1 MIVPR
6 PYQSEAVESVYEH
19 LRTKDNNPCVV
30 LPTGCHAKDHPIL
43 MYDGTVRKVQ
53 DISVGDIIM
62 GADSTPRHVLALA
75 RGREPMARITPIK
88 GEPFV
93 VNMNHILSLVS
104 TNEGKGDFTCYQKG
118 GEITNITVREYLTKS
133 KSWRHLRKLYRVP
146 VNFSIPKNLPIPPH
160 LLGLLLGD
168 GIMTNAIG
176 LTSAEEEL
184 GDEFSRYAESI
195 GCSVRVT
202 ENDRNVP
209 TYYAVVAKG
218 AKNPLF
224 EILHQLGLRG
234 HCAHN
239 KFIPKE

>member
-1 MIVPR
+1 M
-6 PYQSEAVESVYEH
+6 
-19 LRTKDNNPCVV
+19 
-30 LPTGCHAKDHPIL
+30 
-43 MYDGTVRKVQ
+43 
-53 DISVGDIIM
+53 
-62 GADSTPRHVLALA
+62 
-75 RGREPMARITPIK
+75 
-88 GEPFV
+88 
-93 VNMNHILSLVS
+93 
-104 TNEGKGDFTCYQKG
+104 
-118 GEITNITVREYLTKS
+118 
-133 KSWRHLRKLYRVP
+133 
-146 VNFSIPKNLPIPPH
+146 NFSIPKNLPIPPH
-160 LLGLLLGD
+160 ILGLLLGD

-195 GCSVRVT
+195 GCSVRVA

-239 KFIPKE
+239 KFIPKEYLTASRSDRLQLLAGLLDSDGFFDGHCLEITTQSRELAGDIVFLARSLGFMANCHEKYCACQTEPVAGTTGCIFPAICRRSHAVENGMSFMFAKQRKMYFVQVSR